1 MRLSS
6 RRFLAVSPMFQ
17 PRYATATAKPA
28 RVPRAWPAEYCESV
42 TEQPHA
48 DSVRLIKAS
57 TPDSSGYPGERL
69 GLPKTG
75 RGAVSGMARRIGAI
89 FIDWLLCTFL
99 VVVAIRPP
107 HSQVEYWTLVIFA
120 TQDVIFTALT
130 GLTVGKLLLRIR
142 VARLD
147 GRMVG
152 AWALVRT
159 LMLLTALPPLIVD
172 RDLRGLHDRAAN
184 TVVVRL

>member
-1 MRLSS
+1 
-6 RRFLAVSPMFQ
+6 
-17 PRYATATAKPA
+17 
-28 RVPRAWPAEYCESV
+28 V
-42 TEQPHA
+42 TEQHQA
-48 DSVRLIKAS
+48 DSVPVAKAD
-57 TPDSSGYPGERL
+57 PPGSSGYPGERL
-69 GLPKTG
+69 GLPETG
-75 RGAVSGMARRIGAI
+75 GGAVSGMARKIGAI

-99 VVVAIRPP
+99 VVGAIRPP

-120 TQDVIFTALT
+120 AQDIILTALT
-130 GLTVGKLLLRIR
+130 GLTIGKRLMRIR

-152 AWALVRT
+152 AWSVVRT
-159 LMLLTALPPLIVD
+159 LLLLTVLPPLIVD